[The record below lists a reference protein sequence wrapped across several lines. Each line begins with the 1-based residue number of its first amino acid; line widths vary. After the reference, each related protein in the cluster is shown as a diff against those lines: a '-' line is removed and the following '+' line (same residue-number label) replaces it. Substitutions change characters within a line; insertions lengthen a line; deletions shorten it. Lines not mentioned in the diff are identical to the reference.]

1 MLCEN
6 FSMATFLYIKME
18 RWAGHASYLSGE
30 NENFSSCLYI
40 HVLNS
45 SRVVS
50 LLSAS
55 QPLSVLYL
63 QIKSLEDERDR
74 LSQQLAGNKQSAAL
88 GKISEARRQRLKE
101 LEQQMSDLK
110 RKLKEQSRIVKMK
123 EQTDKQV
130 TVSNSLCVGYAHLSV
145 WLTNRIYLCLND
157 W

>member
-1 MLCEN
+1 
-6 FSMATFLYIKME
+6 ME
-18 RWAGHASYLSGE
+18 RLAGHTSFSTGE
-30 NENFSSCLYI
+30 NDKFSSCLYI
-40 HVLNS
+40 HVLNA
-45 SRVVS
+45 SRVVRF
-50 LLSAS
+50 LSAS
-55 QPLSVLYL
+55 RSQLLSVLYL

-130 TVSNSLCVGYAHLSV
+130 TVSNSLCVGYVPLSV
-145 WLTNRIYLCLND
+145 
-157 W
+157 

>member
-1 MLCEN
+1 
-6 FSMATFLYIKME
+6 ME
-18 RWAGHASYLSGE
+18 RLAGHTSFSTGE
-30 NENFSSCLYI
+30 NDKFSSCLYI
-40 HVLNS
+40 HVLNA
-45 SRVVS
+45 SRVVRF
-50 LLSAS
+50 LSAS
-55 QPLSVLYL
+55 RSQLLSVLYL

-130 TVSNSLCVGYAHLSV
+130 TVSN
-145 WLTNRIYLCLND
+145 WM
-157 W
+157 

>member
-1 MLCEN
+1 MKR
-6 FSMATFLYIKME
+6 F
-18 RWAGHASYLSGE
+18 AGHTSYLTGE
-30 NENFSSCLYI
+30 NENFSSCLYR
-40 HVLNS
+40 HVLYAL
-45 SRVVS
+45 RVVS

-55 QPLSVLYL
+55 QSQHLSVSCL

-130 TVSNSLCVGYAHLSV
+130 TVSNSLCVGYVPLSV
-145 WLTNRIYLCLND
+145 
-157 W
+157 